1 MAADGHGH
9 VFDPPDEDGKI
20 EGGNEVHP
28 MAHKKKSD
36 NKPKEVKKKEEKK
49 PPKKIVPK
57 PIVIPETK
65 PLPPQPQ
72 IPQRQDFVPPSNHTT
87 PTINKPQPPQFLNLS
102 PSLFLSHL
110 PQQCLLNQNQYLPQ
124 FKFLQFNLVLFHQFQ
139 MSLFHLL
146 YLLPQLS
153 LLQYQFLLV
162 GQSLQFQMFLF
173 LLPFPLRLSL
183 PLPQQVNLPKKFQ
196 EKTN

>member
-1 MAADGHGH
+1 MTKQFKVGEIPDELKNVFMSAGIRKKDLKDVDFAFNIYKIIIMGISGENKTTTKQIEYIPH

-65 PLPPQPQ
+65 PLPLNPKYHNDKPLYLLIIIQPLLL
-72 IPQRQDFVPPSNHTT
+72 
-87 PTINKPQPPQFLNLS
+87 INLNPPQFLNLS

-110 PQQCLLNQNQYLPQ
+110 PHQCLLN
-124 FKFLQFNLVLFHQFQ
+124 
-139 MSLFHLL
+139 
-146 YLLPQLS
+146 
-153 LLQYQFLLV
+153 
-162 GQSLQFQMFLF
+162 
-173 LLPFPLRLSL
+173 
-183 PLPQQVNLPKKFQ
+183 
-196 EKTN
+196 